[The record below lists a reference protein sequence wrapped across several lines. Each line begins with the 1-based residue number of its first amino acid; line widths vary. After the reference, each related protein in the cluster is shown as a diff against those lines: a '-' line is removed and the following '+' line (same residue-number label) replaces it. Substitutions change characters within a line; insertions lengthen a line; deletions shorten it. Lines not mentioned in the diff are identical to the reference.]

1 MSYSQFDYSL
11 SSVAAAQ
18 QAEMLRNARIAEA
31 VWRKQAYPNDTPI
44 PFIVLFKIAPVKLKV
59 EDDRNS

>member
-18 QAEMLRNARIAEA
+18 QKEMLRNARIAEA
-31 VWRKQAYPNDTPI
+31 MWRKQAYPNEAPTS
-44 PFIVLFKIAPVKLKV
+44 FIVLFNIAPIRLEVKK
-59 EDDRNS
+59 

>member
-11 SSVAAAQ
+11 ASVAAAQ

-44 PFIVLFKIAPVKLKV
+44 PFIVLFKITPVRLETKK
-59 EDDRNS
+59 

>member
-1 MSYSQFDYSL
+1 MSYPQFDYSL
-11 SSVAAAQ
+11 SSVASAQ